1 MPYLDP
7 VKLISLDY
15 EVPPILDNYEHPPP
29 RDLFDDVKYEVAD
42 CNCPLTNNVDSDITQ
57 RSTLPAGEALPEDEE
72 IYVDPGHVKEEIYE
86 WFKQRNICNLD
97 KSSVR

>member
-7 VKLISLDY
+7 VKLISSDY
-15 EVPPILDNYEHPPP
+15 EVPPKLGNYEHPPP

-42 CNCPLTNNVDSDITQ
+42 CPLTNNVDSDMTQ
-57 RSTLPAGEALPEDEE
+57 RSTLPAGEALAEDEE

-86 WFKQRNICNLD
+86 WFKQRNICIFD
-97 KSSVR
+97 KYSVR